1 MGRRRP
7 YTTVEYIDTTTKKPH
22 LMKKLVYEDCG
33 AILHIIEYEKMPK
46 ERGTISRME
55 PAGHSSATHNIV
67 VPNANPPQPPAAM
80 REEGATLS
88 PPNTWSSSSVEFLDD
103 DNDNRLLF
111 TCTFT
116 LPHGNVLSSAT
127 YADGF
132 TDQYL
137 PIGANFLTRLEPKG
151 QSFIL
156 SAAAASVKQRIFARV
171 SMPDNTLRACELL
184 CEFEPDRAKITVL
197 ALRSAFTPS
206 IQGFHSF
213 TFITKHSSTCALTH
227 IDYASIPYLGL
238 LPTDLIGKSLLAFV
252 YAPDVHVVRQAHID
266 LNNSKGKVVKSIADL
281 RLVAHNGAILRCS
294 TEWSAY
300 VNPWTRK
307 IELVVARHR
316 ILYPPIGDTDVLSAP
331 APGHQMNTLPPV
343 MAKTFEDELRS
354 IMNKPVPS
362 TSRHHHLK
370 EQHALTQLAGFPGT
384 TDLGVYIDKLVE
396 HLVVNSTA
404 QQQQKAAAAAAA
416 AAAQAA
422 QAAVVATAQIRKVA
436 SASAPPAPTTSSTDP
451 PLSYTQINCLE
462 NVHRLLKSQSRP
474 ESPAKQDEPF
484 DEKKYPP
491 TAPLTREA
499 LIQHTKRFEEEYKDT
514 WCRRLKRLSDDVP
527 SSPPPPTKQ
536 SRPVATAPVHWNMHQ
551 KQEFYRNLAPAP
563 PPPPGKNYQIT
574 YTPLDDPTDQKSTSN
589 TKSDVENHVSAY
601 ISMPLTASKF
611 STPMR
616 LSIDGGS
623 TTTSTPP
630 MVQRLLMSTSTG
642 GGSPTSGS
650 NSPPVFPKTS
660 SSSSLLMLRD
670 SQ

>member
-1 MGRRRP
+1 
-7 YTTVEYIDTTTKKPH
+7 
-22 LMKKLVYEDCG
+22 
-33 AILHIIEYEKMPK
+33 
-46 ERGTISRME
+46 ME

-67 VPNANPPQPPAAM
+67 VPNANPPQQQQLAPTSGM

-103 DNDNRLLF
+103 SDDNRLLF

-116 LPHGNVLSSAT
+116 LPNGCVLSSSG

-132 TDQYL
+132 NEQYL
-137 PIGANFLTRLEPKG
+137 PAGTNFLTRLEPKG

-171 SMPDNTLRACELL
+171 IMPDGALRACELL
-184 CEFEPDRAKITVL
+184 CEFETERAKITVL
-197 ALRSAFTPS
+197 ALRSAFNVQASTHLS
-206 IQGFHSF
+206 SNFHVF

-252 YAPDVHVVRQAHID
+252 YSPDVHVVRQAHID
-266 LNNSKGKVVKSIADL
+266 LHNSRGKIVKSIADL
-281 RLVAHNGAILRCS
+281 RLVAHNGSILRCQ

-307 IELVVARHR
+307 MELVVARHR
-316 ILYPPIGDTDVLSAP
+316 ICSLPIGDADVISAP
-331 APGHQMNTLPPV
+331 PAGVQSNTLPPV
-343 MAKTFEDELRS
+343 MAKTFEDELRT

-362 TSRHHHLK
+362 TSRHSSSHHQLK
-370 EQHALTQLAGFPGT
+370 EQTQLMQLAGFNT
-384 TDLGVYIDKLVE
+384 TDLGAYIDKIVE
-396 HLVVNSTA
+396 QLVVNSTA
-404 QQQQKAAAAAAA
+404 QQQQKVAVAAA

-422 QAAVVATAQIRKVA
+422 QAAVVATAQIRKAV
-436 SASAPPAPTTSSTDP
+436 SAPPTTSTDP

-491 TAPLTREA
+491 QTPLTREA
-499 LIQHTKRFEEEYKDT
+499 LTLHTKRFEDEYKDT

-527 SSPPPPTKQ
+527 SSPPAKQ
-536 SRPVATAPVHWNMHQ
+536 CRQSAAPLHWSSAPNQ
-551 KQEFYRNLAPAP
+551 KTDYYRTMAPAP

-574 YTPLDDPTDQKSTSN
+574 YTPLDDPTDQKSTN
-589 TKSDVENHVSAY
+589 TKSDVENLMYPVSG
-601 ISMPLTASKF
+601 SKF

-616 LSIDGGS
+616 LSIDGGA
-623 TTTSTPP
+623 STPP
-630 MVQRLLMSTSTG
+630 PQAMQRLLLPRAATSTG
-642 GGSPTSGS
+642 GASPTSGS
-650 NSPPVFPKTS
+650 NSPPAFPKTS

-670 SQ
+670 SQN